1 MMKNKA
7 SFLTHEVFE
16 YIVIFIFASLLFT
29 INILSQQGLI
39 VFLMFIILNLFLKSY
54 KVIIKLS
61 LLLIFAIISFFI
73 VDENNKL
80 EIFTI
85 ASSFIIQTLHIHSEK
100 FKFQFGFIKKV
111 DVLFSRNSYSFIL
124 LLLITYLTQNA
135 YINYESID
143 WDISSYLVASN
154 NLSFDNLPYQNQWES
169 KQPILYILYKFIIVF
184 SKGNLVLF
192 KLINDLI
199 IFLISLMLFN
209 LVKKELKSNYFSL
222 LISSLY
228 LVFMS
233 TPWGTAEYSEVFS
246 LFFIVLGLNILSTNK
261 QSFVNLFMVGL
272 IFGISIMINIGS
284 AIVIIGTVFFLER
297 NIINKSIYL
306 LLGSTVPL
314 ILLTYFYHSR
324 ELSKIFLETTFYI
337 PLNYPSSSTFSPK
350 ILIDFLRSYFE
361 FNKLLYLIMVL
372 AFITLL
378 KQIRFAS
385 FKIYSLLVTSL
396 IFVFI
401 ALHGY
406 YHHYIFFIFFL
417 TYSMVTIF
425 RGSSK
430 NLYSLLMLM
439 AIFSVLLNVG
449 PKSVENLY
457 NVDKLQDN
465 YPIYNLQQ
473 ELNEIVNKEYTV
485 FALDYHL
492 INFYLK
498 QDNFS
503 YIVHPTN
510 LEEEFITSRLIQLN
524 KIQDKEIS
532 SLIQNMY
539 PDVVICSE
547 DMQDFNCEVSD
558 YDKRYTQ
565 LLFEEINS
573 KENIDYYKDPYKK
586 IRVYIK
592 KDIIK

>member
-233 TPWGTAEYSEVFS
+233 TPW
-246 LFFIVLGLNILSTNK
+246 VLQSILRCS
-261 QSFVNLFMVGL
+261 
-272 IFGISIMINIGS
+272 
-284 AIVIIGTVFFLER
+284 
-297 NIINKSIYL
+297 
-306 LLGSTVPL
+306 
-314 ILLTYFYHSR
+314 
-324 ELSKIFLETTFYI
+324 
-337 PLNYPSSSTFSPK
+337 
-350 ILIDFLRSYFE
+350 
-361 FNKLLYLIMVL
+361 
-372 AFITLL
+372 
-378 KQIRFAS
+378 
-385 FKIYSLLVTSL
+385 
-396 IFVFI
+396 
-401 ALHGY
+401 
-406 YHHYIFFIFFL
+406 
-417 TYSMVTIF
+417 
-425 RGSSK
+425 
-430 NLYSLLMLM
+430 LYSL
-439 AIFSVLLNVG
+439 
-449 PKSVENLY
+449 
-457 NVDKLQDN
+457 
-465 YPIYNLQQ
+465 
-473 ELNEIVNKEYTV
+473 
-485 FALDYHL
+485 
-492 INFYLK
+492 
-498 QDNFS
+498 
-503 YIVHPTN
+503 
-510 LEEEFITSRLIQLN
+510 
-524 KIQDKEIS
+524 
-532 SLIQNMY
+532 
-539 PDVVICSE
+539 
-547 DMQDFNCEVSD
+547 
-558 YDKRYTQ
+558 
-565 LLFEEINS
+565 
-573 KENIDYYKDPYKK
+573 
-586 IRVYIK
+586 
-592 KDIIK
+592 